1 MSKLNLSRLWYIF
14 PPEDQELK
22 AHEFERKVA
31 SFLESLSLDHK
42 LAVLDFLTIQYAAF
56 QQQLQLML
64 SRAVLSRCEHAEHSE
79 RLRHHMQALRACR
92 QIAELSSHGDSMPAA
107 DHASVGLTEQE
118 SRWQGVTGAANI
130 AVLDFSEHS
139 D

>member
-42 LAVLDFLTIQYAAF
+42 LAVLDFLTVQYDAF

-64 SRAVLSRCEHAEHSE
+64 SRSVLSRSEYSEHTE
-79 RLRHHMQALRACR
+79 RLHHHVQTLRACR
-92 QIAELSSHGDSMPAA
+92 QIVELSSRGDNIPAS
-107 DHASVGLTEQE
+107 DNASFAVVEAE

>member
-31 SFLESLSLDHK
+31 SFLRNLSLDHK
-42 LAVLDFLTIQYAAF
+42 LAVLDFLTLQYAAF
-56 QQQLQLML
+56 QQQLQLMF
-64 SRAVLSRCEHAEHSE
+64 SRAVLSRSEYSEHSE
-79 RLRHHMQALRACR
+79 RLRHHMRTVRACR
-92 QIAELSSHGDSMPAA
+92 QIAGLSPRGDSVPAA
-107 DHASVGLTEQE
+107 DNASFGLVEEE
-118 SRWQGVTGAANI
+118 SRRQGVTGAANI